1 MGRKLLAM
9 DVDGTAVCDDYSMG
23 EKSKEALRAAREA
36 GHVTAFVTGRR
47 DVDMLS
53 MGPDQWCVD
62 YQILNTGGKVIRC
75 RDRKV
80 FCNTLIPP
88 HACEKLIRHC
98 LDHHLQLQVCHGM
111 VWQVT
116 QLTESTR
123 IYAQQLHKLPQ
134 IVHSA
139 RQIYWENGLE
149 GFMATQDMEAVAE
162 FIDQQLPEV
171 YYINSE
177 PGCIDIMAT
186 GVTKWNGILWL
197 ADHLGIRHEDIIT
210 VGNYYNDIDMI
221 QAAAVGIAVANSLDP
236 VKEAADF
243 VTENDNSHD
252 AVAEIIENMMRGAYD
267 LPARKDGKEGEKS

>member
-23 EKSKEALRAAREA
+23 QKSKEAICAAREA

-53 MGPDQWCVD
+53 MDRDQWCVD

-98 LDHHLQLQVCHGM
+98 LDNHLQLQVCSGM

-116 QLTESTR
+116 KLTESTR
-123 IYAQQLHKLPQ
+123 IYAQQLGKRPQ
-134 IVHSA
+134 IVHMPG
-139 RQIYWENGLE
+139 QIYWENGLE
-149 GFMATQDMEAVAE
+149 GFMATYDMEAVAK
-162 FIDQQLPEV
+162 FIDEQLPEV

-177 PGCIDIMAT
+177 PGCIDIMAK

-221 QAAAVGIAVANSLDP
+221 QEAAVGIAVANSLDP

-243 VTENDNSHD
+243 VTENDNNHD
-252 AVAEIIENMMRGAYD
+252 AVAEIIDKMMRGVYD
-267 LPARKDGKEGEKS
+267 LLPSKA

>member
-123 IYAQQLHKLPQ
+123 IYAQQL
-134 IVHSA
+134 
-139 RQIYWENGLE
+139 
-149 GFMATQDMEAVAE
+149 
-162 FIDQQLPEV
+162 PEV

-243 VTENDNSHD
+243 VTENDNNHD

>member
-88 HACEKLIRHC
+88 HACEKLIRLC
-98 LDHHLQLQVCHGM
+98 R
-111 VWQVT
+111 
-116 QLTESTR
+116 E
-123 IYAQQLHKLPQ
+123 Y
-134 IVHSA
+134 
-139 RQIYWENGLE
+139 EN
-149 GFMATQDMEAVAE
+149 QSYKDK
-162 FIDQQLPEV
+162 Q
-171 YYINSE
+171 
-177 PGCIDIMAT
+177 
-186 GVTKWNGILWL
+186 TK
-197 ADHLGIRHEDIIT
+197 
-210 VGNYYNDIDMI
+210 
-221 QAAAVGIAVANSLDP
+221 
-236 VKEAADF
+236 KENQN
-243 VTENDNSHD
+243 E
-252 AVAEIIENMMRGAYD
+252 
-267 LPARKDGKEGEKS
+267 